1 MFSNKSLPTEAGYIG
16 DELIHD
22 QHLSDL
28 ERKCLIIKR
37 TLQDGDFTLDEAL
50 SLYEVSKTEFESFIA
65 KKIIGEL
72 NFNPSQMQSSKTQAL
87 FTIEVLASIYKDLFS
102 AVDKRSMYILQHFQN
117 LSREIEEDKVV
128 L

>member
-16 DELIHD
+16 NELIQD
-22 QHLSDL
+22 QQLSDL
-28 ERKCLIIKR
+28 DRKCLVIKQ

-50 SLYEVSKTEFESFIA
+50 RLYEVSKTEFESFIA

-72 NFNPSQMQSSKTQAL
+72 NSNFSQWQSSRAQAL
-87 FTIEVLASIYKDLFS
+87 FTIEVLASIYKNLFS
-102 AVDKRSMYILQHFQN
+102 AVDERSMYILQHFQN
-117 LSREIEEDKVV
+117 LSKEIEEGKVV